1 MKRVAK
7 TEDDPIVEVPPIVRV
22 SIVAVEPTLTV
33 VVALD
38 VEHVRVAIG
47 VGLSCIASSM
57 TPRLENLS
65 MIPALNSIR
74 DLQSHK
80 AMHQVSSFLKF
91 LHAPPYPK
99 P

>member
-1 MKRVAK
+1 MKRVA
-7 TEDDPIVEVPPIVRV
+7 TEDPEVVGIPLIVGVGIVG
-22 SIVAVEPTLTV
+22 VEPHTV
-33 VVALD
+33 GVVFE
-38 VEHVRVAIG
+38 VEHVRVAVG
-47 VGLSCIASSM
+47 VGPLCIALPVP
-57 TPRLENLS
+57 PRFENLS

-74 DLQSHK
+74 DLQSPK